1 MSTFK
6 FAWRN
11 VWRNKRRTMA
21 TVSAMSLAL
30 LVMIL
35 YSGIVAGYLYD
46 MERSILDLEVG
57 DIQIHADG
65 FQENPSLYKRIE
77 NSDALLTKLDQS
89 KHLASARLLASGL
102 AAANESSAGAT
113 LRGLDP
119 ERDAKVSFVNQQI
132 DKGSWIDNSDPKGVV
147 LGRRLARTL
156 NAKLGDEL
164 VVLSQGA
171 DGSMANELYTVR
183 GVLKS
188 VSDITDRTGIFM
200 TTQAFRDLMVVP
212 EGAHQ
217 IMVRKSVG
225 DDLELS
231 AEEIRHIAP
240 DLDTKTW
247 REIMPTVAN
256 MLESTEGAIYIMF
269 LIVYIAIG
277 IVILNAMLMAVFERI
292 REFGVLKAI
301 GMAPS
306 KVLRLI
312 LAESGIQTGLA
323 LIVGVGLS
331 IPGNWYLATQGIS
344 FAGLADAS
352 VAGLTF
358 NSTIRSVVSA
368 STYTTPIIT
377 LIAIVFL
384 AVVYPAL
391 KAAFINPIKAIHHK

>member
-1 MSTFK
+1 
-6 FAWRN
+6 
-11 VWRNKRRTMA
+11 
-21 TVSAMSLAL
+21 
-30 LVMIL
+30 
-35 YSGIVAGYLYD
+35 
-46 MERSILDLEVG
+46 
-57 DIQIHADG
+57 
-65 FQENPSLYKRIE
+65 
-77 NSDALLTKLDQS
+77 
-89 KHLASARLLASGL
+89 
-102 AAANESSAGAT
+102 
-113 LRGLDP
+113 
-119 ERDAKVSFVNQQI
+119 
-132 DKGSWIDNSDPKGVV
+132 
-147 LGRRLARTL
+147 
-156 NAKLGDEL
+156 
-164 VVLSQGA
+164 
-171 DGSMANELYTVR
+171 LYTVR
-183 GVLKS
+183 GILKS
-188 VSDITDRTGIFM
+188 VSDVTDRTGIFM

-217 IMVRKSVG
+217 IMVRKPAG
-225 DDLELS
+225 EDLELS

-240 DLDTKTW
+240 ELDTKTW

-301 GMAPS
+301 GMAPG

-323 LIVGVGLS
+323 MIVGVGLS

-358 NSTIRSVVSA
+358 NSTIHSVVSA

-377 LIAIVFL
+377 LIAIVFV
-384 AVVYPAL
+384 AVLYPAL
-391 KAAFINPIKAIHHK
+391 KAAFINPIAAIHHK

>member
-6 FAWRN
+6 LAWRN
-11 VWRNKRRTMA
+11 VWRNKRRTMT

-35 YSGIVAGYLYD
+35 YNGIVAGYLYD

-57 DIQIHADG
+57 DIQIHAED

-77 NSDALLTKLDQS
+77 NSDALLSELDKS
-89 KHLASARLLASGL
+89 AHLASARLLASGL
-102 AAANESSAGAT
+102 AAANDSSAGAT

-132 DKGSWIDNSDPKGVV
+132 DKGSWIDTNDPKGVV

-156 NAKLGDEL
+156 NAQLGEEL

-183 GVLKS
+183 GILKS
-188 VSDITDRTGIFM
+188 VSDVTDRTGIFM

-217 IMVRKSVG
+217 IMVRKPAG
-225 DDLELS
+225 EDLELS

-240 DLDTKTW
+240 ELDTKTW

-301 GMAPS
+301 GMAPG

-323 LIVGVGLS
+323 MIIGVGLS
-331 IPGNWYLATQGIS
+331 IPGNWYLTTQGIS

-358 NSTIRSVVSA
+358 NSTIHSVVSA

-377 LIAIVFL
+377 LIAIVFV
-384 AVVYPAL
+384 AVLYPAL
-391 KAAFINPIKAIHHK
+391 KAAFINPIAAIHHK